1 MAKRLNKK
9 VAIIGSLILALLIL
23 AAIVVVLNLS
33 RDPQKYI
40 KDAQAA
46 LALKEPDY
54 KIAEKAYG
62 RAFAYSKKTEL
73 RIDILFKLAD
83 MYLDMNEWSKAA
95 GCWNKIINF
104 DTKNL
109 KARLAM
115 LDYNYQ
121 LADSGNWSAWKE
133 VESNVSELVEQQLD
147 TTPRMYRMKGQALL
161 ELVRR
166 GQMTDKEK
174 GINDTIE
181 ILQKAI
187 QAEPNNA
194 DVYQYLADAIIQKG
208 EILAARGILNSV
220 ENARQEADKVLLKG
234 IDALPNEPKVYINLY
249 NNKLAEAKEDQDK
262 IKEVESNII
271 QLTQKFSDSPLSYF
285 ALAQL
290 YQRNPRDI
298 DKAIASIEKS
308 RQLDK
313 QNVSYALISASLY
326 YRKYLA
332 NKDQQNFQKAID
344 IATEALSYPES
355 LDVPGPK
362 ARISFINRYSL
373 HTFLANCYLER
384 TTESLKE
391 QTKDPNWLELAEKE
405 VYQINQLLGSAE
417 NPYSIMWQGR
427 ILLAKGQKN
436 EAIKQMYSAYQL
448 LTVSGQAQNDLQLG
462 LLAYELA
469 KTLENS
475 SETGVVG
482 QFYLTAFSNRM
493 YYNKPEMLLNFASA
507 LIRMQDWERAI
518 QLIDIF
524 DKNFTESNDSKN
536 LRISAYIGAKMYDKA
551 KESLDKL
558 SEDDPNVLR
567 LENLLLNARASAAG
581 WELAQNQP
589 AEGQQLQQKEQ
600 YQQIKA
606 QYEQI
611 KNEGN
616 RVRDKLAAIGAAKIT
631 EAEFVDLCKRYI
643 TDKEYKKAATFINS
657 YQVSYPNSVNASLYK
672 LMLAEPSPVNIPPE
686 RNDQIMVQT
695 FEAIKDPVRSMLT
708 LGQFYQVKGKNEQAI
723 EYYQKVL
730 QVAPEN
736 PMALTNLFSIALSQ
750 QDFSQAQ
757 KLIEIARKNNTD
769 LCDGEFFKARLAF
782 SSKEYQSV
790 IERINDCLE
799 KRPIFSEAYLM
810 RSQAYSAIGK
820 DNDAIEDA
828 KKAYSL
834 NPLDGNIT
842 RNLAYVL
849 YTRNQKVGASATT
862 EQIAETRSAMEL
874 AIRANPTD
882 LKLRSFYSQFISQTE
897 PDRAIAI
904 SQQIQKVQPTVEN
917 SLRLGTLAMRVAQ
930 QNKSQKDVYLAIAEK
945 AYKEAYELA
954 PDNTGV
960 LDSYAE
966 FLRNTGKSDEGE
978 KILAGHDNLLW
989 RFYARNGKMDD
1000 AQKILVKLYEANP
1013 QDVNAIKGLLLVS
1026 RSKNDQAGTL
1036 KYSADLL
1043 KINESVDNEV
1053 IQVESYLEAGLA
1065 DEAKAKLESLRE
1077 KYPDEPSLIFLQA
1090 WQLARQGKLEDALKL
1105 ANRNLELDKNNPRV
1119 WRLRGQINLAMNK
1132 YNEAVDDLQKSKSLS
1147 DNAEIR
1153 IDLARAYER
1162 TSRDELAI
1170 AELKFAVDEQG
1181 ASVARDMLEEMY
1193 RKTGNVERLQ
1203 KFYSETIGKFPDGV
1217 YWYNHAGEFALNA
1230 KNFDEAYKLFDIA
1243 LQNSLKINSESPD
1256 LSAFDGKMRSMLLS
1270 KKYDQLLA
1278 EATKYLDGLF
1288 APIAY
1293 ERMAEAKA
1301 YTGDKETA
1309 IQYFR
1314 RALEKAGT
1322 NENFIIEI
1330 LKIMNNVVGFD
1341 ETVKWCNEK
1350 VQSQPDSLAVNL
1362 ALFNLYNMNQQYNKA
1377 LEYVDNCIRI
1387 AVDNERMRLM
1397 CQMSKAGTL
1406 LTVFKK
1412 TSDKEYLKKAIA
1424 EYESIL
1430 QKQPTDITVMNNLA
1444 YIYADNNIDLAKAVE
1459 YGEKAYKA
1467 VPNNEGV
1474 LDTYGYVLLK
1484 NNRAAEADEFMQR
1497 SLQQYEQ
1504 KKMNAPVEVYEHIA
1518 MVKEKLGRN
1527 NEALDAYKRAIE
1539 IAGKN
1544 GSQDD
1549 KNRISAA
1556 IERLSS
1562 KK

>member
-9 VAIIGSLILALLIL
+9 VAIIGSLFLALLIL

-46 LALKEPDY
+46 LALEEPDY

-73 RIDILFKLAD
+73 KIDIMFKLAD
-83 MYLDMNEWSKAA
+83 MYLDMNEWPKAA

-115 LDYNYQ
+115 LDYSYQ
-121 LADSGNWSAWKE
+121 LANSGNWPAWKE
-133 VESNVSELVEQQLD
+133 VESNVSELIEKQLD
-147 TTPRMYRMKGQALL
+147 TSPRMYRMKGQALL

-174 GINDTIE
+174 SINDTIE

-187 QAEPNNA
+187 QTEPNNA
-194 DVYQYLADAIIQKG
+194 DVYQYMADAIIQKG

-234 IDALPNEPKVYINLY
+234 IEALPNEPKVYINLY
-249 NNKLAEAKEDQDK
+249 SNKLIEAKEDPNK
-262 IKEVESNII
+262 IKEVESKII
-271 QLTQKFSDSPLSYF
+271 QLTQKFSDSPLPYF
-285 ALAQL
+285 ALSQL
-290 YQRNPRDI
+290 YQRDPRDI
-298 DKAIASIEKS
+298 DKAIVSVEKS

-313 QNVSYALISASLY
+313 QNVSYALTVASLY

-332 NKDQQNFQKAID
+332 DKDLQNFQNAID
-344 IATEALSYPES
+344 IATEALGYPDS

-362 ARISFINRYSL
+362 ARTSFINRYSL

-384 TTESLKE
+384 TSVPLEGQTETS
-391 QTKDPNWLELAEKE
+391 NWLELAEKE
-405 VYQINQLLGSAE
+405 VHQINQLLGSAE
-417 NPYSIMWQGR
+417 NPYSVMWRGR

-436 EAIKQMYSAYQL
+436 EAIKQMYSAYQS
-448 LTVSGQAQNDLQLG
+448 LTVSSQTQSDPQLG

-469 KTLENS
+469 KALQNTP
-475 SETGVVG
+475 ETGIVG
-482 QFYLTAFSNRM
+482 QFYLTAFANRM
-493 YYNKPEMLLNFASA
+493 YYNKPEMLLDFASS
-507 LIRMQDWERAI
+507 LIRIQDWERAI
-518 QLIDIF
+518 QLIDMF
-524 DKNFTESNDSKN
+524 DKNFTENNESKN

-567 LENLLLNARASAAG
+567 LKNLLLNARANVAE
-581 WELAQNQP
+581 WELIQNQP
-589 AEGQQLQQKEQ
+589 AEGQQLQQNEQ
-600 YQQIKA
+600 YQQIKT

-611 KNEGN
+611 RKESS
-616 RVRDKLAAIGAAKIT
+616 RVRDKLVAIGAAKVT
-631 EAEFVDLCKRYI
+631 DAEFADLCKRYI
-643 TDKEYKKAATFINS
+643 ADKEYEKAAAFVDN
-657 YQVSYPNSVNASLYK
+657 YQVSYPNSINAGLYK
-672 LMLAEPSPVNIPPE
+672 LMLKEPSPVNIPPE
-686 RNDQIMVQT
+686 RNEQIILQT
-695 FEAIKDPVRSMLT
+695 LEAIKDSVQSMLA
-708 LGQFYQVKGKNEQAI
+708 LGQFYQVQGKNEQAV
-723 EYYQKVL
+723 EYYQKAL
-730 QVAPEN
+730 QIAPDN
-736 PMALTNLFSIALSQ
+736 STALTNLFSVMLSQ

-757 KLIEIARKNNTD
+757 KLVEIARKNNTD
-769 LCDGEFFKARLAF
+769 LCGGEFFKARLAF
-782 SSKEYQSV
+782 ASKEYQTA

-799 KRPIFSEAYLM
+799 KRPIFSEAYLL
-810 RSQAYSAIGK
+810 RSQAYSAIEK
-820 DNDAIEDA
+820 ENDAIEDA

-834 NPLDGNIT
+834 NPLDGNVT
-842 RNLAYVL
+842 RNLAYML
-849 YTRNQKVGASATT
+849 YSRSEKLGASATI
-862 EQIAETRSAMEL
+862 EQISETRSALEL
-874 AIRANPTD
+874 AIRANPSD
-882 LKLRSFYSQFISQTE
+882 FNLRSFYSQFISQTE

-904 SQQIQKVQPTVEN
+904 SQQIQKVRPTMEN
-917 SLRLGTLAMRVAQ
+917 SLRLGALAMRVAQ
-930 QNKSQKDVYLAIAEK
+930 QNKAQKDVYFAIAEN
-945 AYKEAYELA
+945 AYKTAYELA
-954 PDNTGV
+954 PDNISV
-960 LDSYAE
+960 LEGYSEYFRINGKPDEAE
-966 FLRNTGKSDEGE
+966 KL
-978 KILAGHDNLLW
+978 LASNDNLLW
-989 RFYARNGKMDD
+989 RFYVRNGKMDD
-1000 AQKILVKLYEANP
+1000 AQKVLTKLYETNP
-1013 QDVNAIKGLLLVS
+1013 QDVNTLRGLLLVS
-1026 RSKNDQAGTL
+1026 RGKNDQAGIL

-1043 KINESVDNEV
+1043 KVNESLDNEI

-1065 DEAKAKLESLRE
+1065 DEAKTQLESLRE
-1077 KYPDEPSLIFLQA
+1077 KYPDEPRLIFLQA
-1090 WQLARQGKLEDALKL
+1090 WQIARQGKMEDALKL
-1105 ANRNLELDKNNPRV
+1105 VNRNLELDRNNPRV

-1132 YNEAVDDLQKSKSLS
+1132 YNEAIEDLQKSKLLS

-1153 IDLARAYER
+1153 IDLARAYAR
-1162 TSRDELAI
+1162 TNRDELAI
-1170 AELKFAVDEQG
+1170 AELKLAVDEQG
-1181 ASVARDMLEEMY
+1181 SIIARNMLEEMY
-1193 RKTGNVERLQ
+1193 LKTGNIERLQ
-1203 KFYSETIGKFPDGV
+1203 KFYSEAIGKFPNSV
-1217 YWYNHAGEFALNA
+1217 YWYNRAGEFALNV
-1230 KNFDEAYKLFDIA
+1230 KSFDEAYKLFDIA
-1243 LQNSLKINSESPD
+1243 FQNSLKINSEEPD

-1278 EATKYLDGLF
+1278 EATKHLDGVF

-1322 NENFIIEI
+1322 NENYIVEI
-1330 LKIMNNVVGFD
+1330 LRIMNNVVGFD
-1341 ETVKWCNEK
+1341 ETIKWCNEK
-1350 VQSQPDSLAVNL
+1350 LQSQPDSLAVNL

-1377 LEYVDNCIRI
+1377 IEYVDNCIRI
-1387 AVDNERMRLM
+1387 AVDNERIRQM
-1397 CQMSKAGTL
+1397 CQTSKAGIL
-1406 LTVFKK
+1406 LAAFNK
-1412 TSDKEYLKKAIA
+1412 TSDKEYLKKAIE

-1430 QKQPTDITVMNNLA
+1430 QEQPTNITVMNNLA
-1444 YIYADNNIDLAKAVE
+1444 YIYAEYNIDLDKAVE

-1484 NNRAAEADEFMQR
+1484 KNRAAEADEFLQR
-1497 SLQQYEQ
+1497 SLQQYEL

-1539 IAGKN
+1539 VAGKN
-1544 GSQDD
+1544 VSQDD
-1549 KNRISAA
+1549 KDRISAA